1 MRGVNR
7 LGWRNDRAD
16 PLCSGRLDGFDQRD
30 YLEGK
35 SEDCARDVF
44 FYFSGATPSRC
55 ATRIQ
60 HVAARRGWLAPAAG
74 AVSLH
79 RPRALIAPFAFI
91 GREYDAEW
99 THVYTG
105 IDQSDSCDK
114 RFITAAL
121 MQNAM
126 AEQQLHSTLP
136 FLDISMNA

>member
-16 PLCSGRLDGFDQRD
+16 PLCAGRLDGFDQRD

-44 FYFSGATPSRC
+44 FYFSGATPSAVRYKNSTC
-55 ATRIQ
+55 RSP
-60 HVAARRGWLAPAAG
+60 ARMAG
-74 AVSLH
+74 SC
-79 RPRALIAPFAFI
+79 RWCRSTSPTGALIAPFAFI
-91 GREYDAEW
+91 GPEYDAEW
-99 THVYTG
+99 THVYTN
-105 IDQSDSCDK
+105 IDQSDVYDK

-126 AEQQLHSTLP
+126 AETQLHSTLP